1 MSKVNKATKLKELKL
16 KHPEVKAWV
25 YEHDIWSPTRMPDNT
40 WSDNTTSERTDYYYL
55 VQRLASEVGVM
66 QIFNKEKHRYS
77 TICYIREQLND
88 MGRLVPS
95 ISSTTMYANDLV
107 APAPA
112 KASKNS
118 NKIGYAQIYNTE
130 IKTLTRALVNNKAFA
145 KR

>member
-1 MSKVNKATKLKELKL
+1 MTKTELKL
-16 KHPEVKAWV
+16 KHPEVKEWIK
-25 YEHDIWSPTRMPDNT
+25 ENGIWSPTRMPDNT
-40 WSDNTTSERTDYYYL
+40 WSDNTTNERTDYYYL

-66 QIFNKEKHRYS
+66 QIFNKEKHRHS

-112 KASKNS
+112 KASKSN
-118 NKIGYAQIYNTE
+118 NKIGYAQIYNVE
-130 IKTLTRALVNNKAFA
+130 RKTLSRALVNNKAFA
-145 KR
+145 KG